1 MDNDKQPSPVESLA
15 LIQSMINNARS
26 RATDDGL
33 GWLLWGLMIFCASL
47 TTYILILVKAG
58 DIYTG
63 WNVFGCIAIVWFAWK
78 LLRPG
83 KTKMVRTY
91 IDDLLRLFD
100 VGFMM
105 CLLIIILSINIAVS
119 PNEGFGYFL
128 MIYAFLML
136 IQGGALQFRPLMLG
150 AAVNAAGSV
159 AIFINKDFKYDMLIT
174 AGSVLIGYI
183 IPGLLLQVKHRRAV
197 KTNSL

>member
-15 LIQSMINNARS
+15 LIQNMINNARS

-78 LLRPG
+78 LLRRG
-83 KTKMVRTY
+83 RTKMVRTY

-100 VGFMM
+100 IGFMM

>member
-1 MDNDKQPSPVESLA
+1 MKTSEELSTEKSLA
-15 LIQSMINNARS
+15 LIQNMISNARH
-26 RATDDGL
+26 RVTDDGL

-47 TTYILILVKAG
+47 TTYILIVVKAG

-63 WNVFGCIAIVWFAWK
+63 WNVFGCIAILWFAWK
-78 LLRPG
+78 LLRRDKK
-83 KTKMVRTY
+83 KTVRTY

-100 VGFMM
+100 IGFMM
-105 CLLIIILSINIAVS
+105 CLLIIIISINIAVR

-136 IQGGALQFRPLMLG
+136 IQGGALQFKPLMLG
-150 AAVNAAGSV
+150 AFVNAVGSV

-183 IPGLLLQVKHRRAV
+183 IPGLLLQARHRRAV
-197 KTNSL
+197 KANTL